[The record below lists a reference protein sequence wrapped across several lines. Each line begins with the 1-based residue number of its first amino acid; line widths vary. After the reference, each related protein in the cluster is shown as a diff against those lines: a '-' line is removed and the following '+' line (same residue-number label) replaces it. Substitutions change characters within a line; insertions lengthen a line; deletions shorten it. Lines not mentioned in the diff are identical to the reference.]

1 MSLLTANQ
9 RSAQFRVTGGTQV
22 EMLRKAADLLE
33 DLAEDEYL
41 AEIEFESERFYIGV
55 NHSVVNSRILLEV
68 KR

>member
-9 RSAQFRVTGGTQV
+9 RSAQFRVVGETQS

-41 AEIEFESERFYIGV
+41 ADIDFESERYYIGI
-55 NHSVVNSRILLEV
+55 NHSIVNSRILLEV